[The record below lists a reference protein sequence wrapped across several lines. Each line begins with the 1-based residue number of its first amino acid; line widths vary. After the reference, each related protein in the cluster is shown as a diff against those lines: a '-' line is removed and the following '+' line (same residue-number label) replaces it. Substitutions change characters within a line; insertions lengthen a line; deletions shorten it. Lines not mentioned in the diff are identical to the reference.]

1 MGSPSLPGNT
11 ICQPLFINPF
21 TFILQRKSLGLT
33 LTAIGLAPIIPYWI
47 MPMGIFVYLRASRL
61 PFLTGSLLPVA
72 VATALAYL
80 TDHTWNF
87 LFFGLTALG
96 VAALQVG
103 ANLINDYY
111 DSFGSDPLNRNFTPF
126 SGGSRVIQDG
136 RMSPVQ
142 VRTLAYLM
150 LGLGVGC
157 GLGLIYLGRPWV
169 ALASA
174 CWVWRAAL
182 FYSASPVQLMS
193 GGLGEILIFLAFGPL
208 LTWGAYYV
216 QTGKLS
222 LVGAAVSL
230 PLAFLITAII
240 WINEF
245 PDLEADLAAGKHH
258 LVARLGLQGL
268 PLGLCRPHVRPVCQS
283 VRAHGN
289 IPSARSHRGRPGAPA
304 PGGAGRAP
312 GLPHPAHGP
321 GVRPRPG
328 PHHPDP
334 LPHGPDPH
342 PGLAVC
348 GLVEIKIAVSYQLSA
363 KTDDCY
369 QVVSIQIFIFIVGAD
384 LCVRPWVAEVRFTH
398 LQWLAG

>member
-1 MGSPSLPGNT
+1 
-11 ICQPLFINPF
+11 
-21 TFILQRKSLGLT
+21 
-33 LTAIGLAPIIPYWI
+33 
-47 MPMGIFVYLRASRL
+47 MGIFVYLRASRL
-61 PFLTGSLLPVA
+61 PFLTGSLFPVA

-96 VAALQVG
+96 VAALHLG

-136 RMSPVQ
+136 QMSPGQ
-142 VRTLAYLM
+142 VKTLAYLM

-157 GLGLIYLGRPWV
+157 GLILIYLGRPWV
-169 ALASA
+169 AVIGLLGLG
-174 CWVWRAAL
+174 AAL

-193 GGLGEILIFLAFGPL
+193 LGLGEIIIFLAFGPL

-216 QTGKLS
+216 QTGKFS

-245 PDLEADLAAGKHH
+245 PDMEADLAAAKHH
-258 LVARLGLQGL
+258 LVARLGLKVSRWVYAAL
-268 PLGLCRPHVRPVCQS
+268 MLAPFVSLFVLME
-283 VRAHGN
+283 
-289 IPSARSHRGRPGAPA
+289 IFPSARSHRGGPGAAA
-304 PGGAGRAP
+304 PGRKGRAP

-321 GVRPRPG
+321 GVCARPG

-342 PGLAVC
+342 PGPALR
-348 GLVEIKIAVSYQLSA
+348 GLVAIKAAVSCQRSA
-363 KTDDCY
+363 FS
-369 QVVSIQIFIFIVGAD
+369 QD
-384 LCVRPWVAEVRFTH
+384 L
-398 LQWLAG
+398 